1 MRIEWA
7 PSLSV
12 GIEEIDRHQRDLFA
26 AADRLVSA
34 AGAGDGELEALVRK
48 LLETARAQF
57 AAEERWLRAANEPAV
72 VRHAH
77 EHQRFL
83 ADLLSIADQ
92 LARGDRAAVD
102 RLDVA
107 RFVGAWI
114 TLHVTRSDRDVAR
127 AARAAA
133 GRAGAFPVKPA
144 SA

>member
-1 MRIEWA
+1 MPIEWT

-12 GIEEIDRHQRDLFA
+12 GIEEIDRHQRDLYA

-34 AGAGDGELEALVRK
+34 AGASDVELEGLVRR

-57 AAEERWLRAANEPAV
+57 AAEERWLRAADEPAV

-77 EHQRFL
+77 EHRRFL
-83 ADLLSIADQ
+83 DDLLAIADQ
-92 LARGDRAAVD
+92 LARGERAAVD

-107 RFVGAWI
+107 GFVGTWI

-127 AARAAA
+127 AAA
-133 GRAGAFPVKPA
+133 GAGAFPVKPRPA
-144 SA
+144 